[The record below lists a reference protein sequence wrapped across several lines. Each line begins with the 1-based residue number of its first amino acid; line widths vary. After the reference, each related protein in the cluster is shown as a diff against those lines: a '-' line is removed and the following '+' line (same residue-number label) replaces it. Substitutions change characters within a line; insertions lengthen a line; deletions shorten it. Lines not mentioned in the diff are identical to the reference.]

1 MTNRRVGHLVRFLLL
16 VVSSLGLAMSIAG
29 QVWAPAIVSGLFV
42 VLLASESVRHLLVLT
57 SREQA
62 PSGLSLRER
71 LLQDMVD
78 ASPMKQAIGFVLISG
93 VILLLAVDSGSY
105 AITLFLIPAVLL
117 EVVWVV
123 FRIARRRTM

>member
-1 MTNRRVGHLVRFLLL
+1 
-16 VVSSLGLAMSIAG
+16 MSIAG